1 MKVEYD
7 FIVIGAGL
15 SSLMFLSKMISNKS
29 KLSILVLEQKRSIAR
44 NQTFCVW
51 EGPGLINIEKEF
63 KLKAKHR
70 WNKILIENNRKK
82 IKKDIHPYHYV
93 CHDGHTT
100 LKKLSRQI
108 KGKVKILYATKVTGV
123 HEMDKKI
130 QVNSSEGNFYSKYI
144 VDSRPK
150 IEKNEIKSAYIQQ
163 AFIGSE
169 IEVKSNYFNK
179 YEATIMSFSKNKKET
194 EFIYQLPFT
203 KKRALVETTLFS
215 KSPDLKKLQQKHT
228 RNLKK
233 YGDYKILKGERGI
246 IPMALIE
253 AKKNKRIMKVGM
265 AAGMVRASSGYSMR
279 KIANWV
285 LGHKGKTLKKN
296 NLLSF
301 SYSPNPLLDFFDK
314 IFLAVLKNH
323 PNKSPNLF
331 INLFEKSSHKSLIKF
346 LSDTPSWKDNLNV
359 VLSMPKKLMLK
370 TVFKQR

>member
-1 MKVEYD
+1 MKNEYD

-108 KGKVKILYATKVTGV
+108 KGRVKILYATKVTGV

-265 AAGMVRASSGYSMR
+265 SAGMVRASSGYSMR

-296 NLLSF
+296 NLLSY

-331 INLFEKSSHKSLIKF
+331 INLFEKSNHKSLIKF

>member
-1 MKVEYD
+1 MKNEYD

-123 HEMDKKI
+123 HEIDKKI
-130 QVNSSEGNFYSKYI
+130 QVNSSEGNFCSKYI

-331 INLFEKSSHKSLIKF
+331 FNLFEKTSHKSLIKF
-346 LSDTPSWKDNLNV
+346 LSDKPSWKDNLNV

>member
-1 MKVEYD
+1 MKTEYD

-29 KLSILVLEQKRSIAR
+29 KSSILVLEQKRSIAR

-70 WNKILIENNRKK
+70 WNKILIENNRIK

-108 KGKVKILYATKVTGV
+108 KGRVKILYATKVTGV
-123 HEMDKKI
+123 HEIDKKI
-130 QVNSSEGNFYSKYI
+130 QVNSSEGNFCSKYI

>member
-1 MKVEYD
+1 MKTEYD

-70 WNKILIENNRKK
+70 WNKILIENNRIK

-108 KGKVKILYATKVTGV
+108 KGRVKILYATKVTGV

-215 KSPDLKKLQQKHT
+215 KKPDLKKLQQKHT

>member
-1 MKVEYD
+1 MKNEYD

-108 KGKVKILYATKVTGV
+108 KGRVKILYATKVTGV

>member
-1 MKVEYD
+1 MKAEYD
-7 FIVIGAGL
+7 IIVIGAGL
-15 SSLMFLSKMISNKS
+15 SSLMFLSKMVSNKS
-29 KLSILVLEQKRSIAR
+29 KLSILVLEQKDSIVR
-44 NQTFCVW
+44 NQSFCVW

-70 WNKILIENNRKK
+70 WDKVLIENNRKK

-108 KGKVKILYATKVTGV
+108 KGRVKILYATKVTGV

-265 AAGMVRASSGYSMR
+265 SAGMVRASSGYSMR

-296 NLLSF
+296 NLLSY

-331 INLFEKSSHKSLIKF
+331 INLFEKSNHKSLIKF

>member
-1 MKVEYD
+1 MKNEYD

-108 KGKVKILYATKVTGV
+108 KGRVKILYATKVTGV

-331 INLFEKSSHKSLIKF
+331 FNLFEKSSHKSLIKF

>member
-1 MKVEYD
+1 MKNEYD

-108 KGKVKILYATKVTGV
+108 KGRVKILYATKVTGV

-296 NLLSF
+296 NLLSY

-331 INLFEKSSHKSLIKF
+331 FNLFEKSSHKSLIKF